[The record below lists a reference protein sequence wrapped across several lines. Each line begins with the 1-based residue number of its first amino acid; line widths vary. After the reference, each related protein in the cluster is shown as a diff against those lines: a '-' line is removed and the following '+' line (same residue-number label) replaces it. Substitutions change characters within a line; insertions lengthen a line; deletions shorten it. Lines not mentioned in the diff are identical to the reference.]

1 MFARDSH
8 RMQPFWR
15 ASQVLERFTIEHM
28 VNQYA
33 DLYSDL
39 LIEEAN

>member
-1 MFARDSH
+1 VFLTASNVRMFV
-8 RMQPFWR
+8 R

-39 LIEEAN
+39 LTEEAN